1 MSLHPEELRLASS
14 LRELIHEYGTT
25 VEDIEGR
32 LGWEAEKLSSLLEGR
47 KGWRLGEVFEVLSV
61 LEMAPS
67 DFYALHYRFKG
78 KRSAESALD
87 EILLRGEAETEEDFY
102 DEVLDRR
109 FEKSQQVLEDA
120 VGRRAVWK
128 RERAES

>member
-1 MSLHPEELRLASS
+1 MPLHPEELRLASS

-32 LGWEAEKLSSLLEGR
+32 LGWETERLTSLLEGR
-47 KGWRLGEVFEVLSV
+47 EGWRLGDLFEVLSA
-61 LEMAPS
+61 LELAPA
-67 DFYALHYRFKG
+67 DFYALLYRFKR

-87 EILLRGEAETEEDFY
+87 EILLRGETEAGEDFY

-109 FEKSQQVLEDA
+109 FEESQQVLQHA
-120 VGRRAVWK
+120 IGRRAIWK
-128 RERAES
+128 RERLES

>member
-32 LGWEAEKLSSLLEGR
+32 LGWETDRLTSLLEGR
-47 KGWRLGEVFEVLSV
+47 AGWRLGDLFAVLSA
-61 LEMAPS
+61 LEVTPA
-67 DFYALHYRFKG
+67 DFYARHYRFKG

-87 EILLRGEAETEEDFY
+87 EMLSQREGEAEENFY

-109 FEKSQQVLEDA
+109 FEKSEQVLADA
-120 VGRRAVWK
+120 IRRRAIWK
-128 RERAES
+128 QERLES